1 MMYQLRIYT
10 INRGEMAEWLSEWIA
25 HIVPLRRRHGF
36 EVMGAWTIVEADR
49 FVWVLSYA
57 GSKSWEEADSD
68 YYESAERAAIE
79 PDPARHIA
87 KSEQW
92 LMSPI
97 SHA

>member
-1 MMYQLRIYT
+1 MDQLRIYT
-10 INRGEMAEWLSEWIA
+10 IKPGEMAEWIEEWNA

-36 EVMGAWTIVEADR
+36 KVMRAWTIVEVDR

-57 GSKSWEEADSD
+57 GSRSWEQADSD
-68 YYESAERAAIE
+68 YYASAERATIE

-87 KSEQW
+87 KSEHW

-97 SHA
+97 SPA

>member
-1 MMYQLRIYT
+1 MYQLRIYT
-10 INRGEMAEWLSEWIA
+10 IKRGEMAEWVNEWNTYV
-25 HIVPLRRRHGF
+25 VPLRRRHGF

-57 GSKSWEEADSD
+57 GSKSWEQADSD
-68 YYESAERAAIE
+68 YYESTERAAIE

-92 LMSPI
+92 LMSPV
-97 SHA
+97 SRA